1 MTFRVF
7 AADRTLVP
15 FIDVHGMKL
24 QLTEIYVEQ
33 SVLQNGLSAR
43 KEHIGVAVGQY
54 KVEALCSLKRDLIEA
69 GVPEDRIGLLHSY
82 EYDEA
87 KAKAFLEEGENRYP
101 FSIWGQGKALYTEQ
115 GKEGSMMADSFA
127 GEKAY
132 QCCLT

>member
-1 MTFRVF
+1 
-7 AADRTLVP
+7 LVP

-87 KAKAFLEEGENRYP
+87 KAKAFLEEGKTDILFQSGGRVKLSTRNR
-101 FSIWGQGKALYTEQ
+101 GRRA
-115 GKEGSMMADSFA
+115 A
-127 GEKAY
+127 
-132 QCCLT
+132 